1 MAQKRT
7 VERLMM
13 ASIVVLQLVI
23 IAMLVQ
29 DRRLPGQEESA
40 IEAAPSDWS
49 VSRQPATPFE
59 AMNAMMGQAVHDMER
74 MSTLIA
80 HRASWERVLP
90 TPAVDMR
97 ETDDEY
103 VVVMALPSV
112 GPDQIEV
119 FLEGR
124 LLTVLGGSASPDEAF
139 PPTPHI
145 RQRVQ
150 LPGPVGDAL
159 LAKAMWT
166 NGVLKVCLP
175 KALVTA
181 TSDSDQPRR
190 LY

>member
-29 DRRLPGQEESA
+29 DRRLPRH
-40 IEAAPSDWS
+40 EAGAVETPSDWP
-49 VSRQPATPFE
+49 VAQRPATPFE

-74 MSTLIA
+74 MSALIA

-119 FLEGR
+119 FLKGR
-124 LLTVLGGSASPDEAF
+124 LLTVLGGSASPDETF
-139 PPTPHI
+139 PPTPLI

-190 LY
+190 IY